1 MKRYKNLLVLLVVF
15 LMGATAQAQQQRG
28 GPAQRGADPAALAGA
43 AQELR
48 LAADRRV
55 VRLMVP
61 DTAWWTNTALVA
73 RLGLT
78 DVQKSRIESTFEAHR
93 QNLVSSKELLEKE
106 EAQLAR
112 LLEAEA
118 IDRSAV
124 FTQIN
129 RVTQARGE
137 MERANATMTLEMRE
151 QLTRAQW
158 MQLQGAQPAAVSGAP
173 TASAIAPARIG
184 ADVAA
189 ANLISRVNPEYPAAA
204 RAARV
209 QGVVLLQA
217 TINKEGKVVDLRVV
231 SGHPMLNDAAIE
243 AVRQWRYRPQ
253 SLNGQPIDVITTVTV
268 NFSFQ

>member
-28 GPAQRGADPAALAGA
+28 GPGQRGANAAALAGA

-48 LAADRRV
+48 IAELRAVRV
-55 VRLMVP
+55 MP

-217 TINKEGKVVDLRVV
+217 TINKEGRVVDLRVV
-231 SGHPMLNDAAIE
+231 SGNPLLNDAATE

-253 SLNGQPIDVITTVTV
+253 SLNGQPIDVITTITV